1 MTKISMPLFTDELDK
16 IVELM
21 EKFPGAVMV
30 TITRDTGSGI
40 GYTVEAAIPYEHDGV
55 KGEFKTEIT
64 GVDNW

>member
-1 MTKISMPLFTDELDK
+1 MTKVSLPLFTDELDK

-40 GYTVEAAIPYEHDGV
+40 GYTVEAAIPYDHDGV